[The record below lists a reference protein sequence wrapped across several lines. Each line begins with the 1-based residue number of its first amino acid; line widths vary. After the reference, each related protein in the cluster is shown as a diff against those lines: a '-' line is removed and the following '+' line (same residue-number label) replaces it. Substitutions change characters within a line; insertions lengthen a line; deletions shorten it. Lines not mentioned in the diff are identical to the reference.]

1 MREAC
6 YVVEFASG
14 RVSRRPEVAAAVP
27 WQHRVE
33 TPAASLFAVELGQG
47 RPLLFLHG
55 VTASAFVWRP
65 VMERLSGRYRAVA
78 IDQRGHGRSRL
89 RRDGRFDADACARDV
104 TDVAAALRAGPVV
117 LVGHSLGARNA
128 IVAAAARPDLVAG
141 VVAID
146 FTPFIAPAVFDAL
159 DARVGGGAR
168 TFRDAAEV
176 TAYLSER
183 YPRLS
188 SDAVA
193 RRARYGYAPDAH
205 GQFRPLADARAM
217 LATCVGLRADLAR
230 DLTALS
236 VPALLVR
243 GADSTFVS
251 DAAFEATRALRPDL
265 RAVVIAGADHYVPE
279 EQPGPVAQL
288 VGEFAAEVFEGSSG

>member
-1 MREAC
+1 
-6 YVVEFASG
+6 
-14 RVSRRPEVAAAVP
+14 VAAAVA
-27 WQHRVE
+27 WEHRVE

-65 VMERLSGRYRAVA
+65 VMERLSGSYRAVA
-78 IDQRGHGRSRL
+78 IDQRGHGRSTL
-89 RRDGRFDADACARDV
+89 RRDGRFDAAACARDV

-159 DARVGGGAR
+159 DARVAGGAR

-183 YPRLS
+183 YPRLP

-193 RRARYGYAPDAH
+193 RRARHGYAPGAQ
-205 GQFRPLADARAM
+205 GRLRPLADPRAM
-217 LATCVGLRADLAR
+217 LATCVGLRADLAP

-243 GADSTFVS
+243 GANSAFVS
-251 DAAFEATRALRPDL
+251 AAAFEATRALRPDL
-265 RAVVIAGADHYVPE
+265 RAVVVAGADHYVPE

-288 VGEFAAEVFEGSSG
+288 VGEFAVEAFEGRGN